1 MHSENVRCIVDSPFN
16 TTRAHAPAERCRQL
30 VACVTLSGIM
40 PQMAH
45 EPCGMW
51 AARNMAAPPSRRGTD
66 RDSRGAM
73 SHHEAAALDVPTLVA
88 KYVYPGRFL
97 MTNELFLDIR

>member
-1 MHSENVRCIVDSPFN
+1 MSHMWWLVG
-16 TTRAHAPAERCRQL
+16 RAAAGPHR
-30 VACVTLSGIM
+30 
-40 PQMAH
+40 
-45 EPCGMW
+45 
-51 AARNMAAPPSRRGTD
+51 ARNMAPPSRRGTD

>member
-1 MHSENVRCIVDSPFN
+1 MRCIVDSPFN

-45 EPCGMW
+45 EPCGPCTHGVP
-51 AARNMAAPPSRRGTD
+51 RRGERGTD

>member
-1 MHSENVRCIVDSPFN
+1 MSHVG
-16 TTRAHAPAERCRQL
+16 RAVHTYLIWLPR
-30 VACVTLSGIM
+30 
-40 PQMAH
+40 
-45 EPCGMW
+45 
-51 AARNMAAPPSRRGTD
+51 RRGTD

>member
-1 MHSENVRCIVDSPFN
+1 VRCIVDSPFN

-45 EPCGMW
+45 EPCGPHIRTW
-51 AARNMAAPPSRRGTD
+51 LAAPVAGVPIATR
-66 RDSRGAM
+66 
-73 SHHEAAALDVPTLVA
+73 EA
-88 KYVYPGRFL
+88 R
-97 MTNELFLDIR
+97 

>member
-1 MHSENVRCIVDSPFN
+1 MSHVGPHI
-16 TTRAHAPAERCRQL
+16 H
-30 VACVTLSGIM
+30 
-40 PQMAH
+40 MARR
-45 EPCGMW
+45 P
-51 AARNMAAPPSRRGTD
+51 RRRGTD

-97 MTNELFLDIR
+97 MTNELFLDIRTL

>member
-1 MHSENVRCIVDSPFN
+1 MSHVG
-16 TTRAHAPAERCRQL
+16 RAVHTYLIWLPR
-30 VACVTLSGIM
+30 
-40 PQMAH
+40 
-45 EPCGMW
+45 
-51 AARNMAAPPSRRGTD
+51 RRGTD

-97 MTNELFLDIR
+97 YDK

>member
-1 MHSENVRCIVDSPFN
+1 VRCIVDSPFN

-45 EPCGMW
+45 EPSMW
-51 AARNMAAPPSRRGTD
+51 AAHPTSHMARPRRRGTD

>member
-40 PQMAH
+40 PQMAY
-45 EPCGMW
+45 EPCG
-51 AARNMAAPPSRRGTD
+51 PPRIWLPRRRGTD